1 MSELKFYNT
10 NTTSGQVGL
19 RDSFLKEL
27 SYFSAG
33 SKLKELH
40 GIFTDPKWGKV
51 IKLKFFTPDG
61 KLKNKVYLIMVQCY
75 QDWAMVT
82 LGQTYGFPRGFPI
95 LWIPQQRIQTWGF
108 YPKFEND
115 DDLKMVSDDVS
126 DFTNLEE
133 IQFFKK
139 WSGFLGQLITFEY
152 NGQVYW
158 TATSKNSA
166 DSSSDFVQDAARLF
180 APFCSTKLVRKLN
193 NQNLHICAEMM
204 SKKDQKHGALVLQE
218 TPVVTCI
225 GKGSVGYMSDYHQ
238 TYSAE
243 NQYVDFLSHKQVVE
257 FCQKNGLPCDSA
269 VIVKGSAAEHFM
281 STLSSQRDQMND
293 ELLNMMIEEH
303 TYSVELVQGT
313 VTHADILGNDLEG
326 LVIKIKYLDS
336 AVTATA
342 SSESFTKTKKYQEA
356 AVTAT
361 ASSESFTKTKK
372 YKFPRYTVRTMSL
385 RGPLS
390 DLTPL
395 ITEDA
400 LLNFR
405 KYVNRWCTTLEGKEY
420 WLKFQTACA
429 VILDKGTHPRFL
441 PSNQV
446 GMHIQI
452 ANYVLTLD
460 SATIDAFHQEYM
472 SQVATTCKFQS
483 TVILALGGIGSGKST
498 VIGKLTQTNPDLFVE
513 VDGDILDL
521 SSMQDVLSL
530 SSERN
535 DYSMWKILEVLMN
548 GKIPCVSLGGG
559 VLYQVTGFGKKKSM
573 EFALTKRIEQVL
585 NIKVKILL
593 LLPTDGEFTAITP
606 FDESVHNFRYS
617 YDSLESVDTAVRRR
631 LVVGD
636 WILGDENFPQVKGK
650 SLAQLKEDPD
660 YVEQATLAFCHKIRG
675 ISQSNVRF
683 ALDLMSIADK
693 VFVFPLIS
701 SQNYSMD
708 LDFTQ
713 ITPDLVIPS
722 SNFTQG
728 KFMQHRI
735 LVRKP
740 DGKFH
745 HITVGFDETRQ
756 MCIDLDNFE
765 SINHKLSSLPNNSG
779 IKVSLKGKKGSQ
791 HAKACSF
798 IMVNNLD
805 DIVQEQAAHVTL
817 DSGSHP
823 PAKMRDLTKAIRKG
837 DLEITIDGI
846 HYDLSSR
853 SEELVNLQ
861 IHKAFAI

>member
-1 MSELKFYNT
+1 MSKLDFYSS
-10 NTTSGQVGL
+10 NTTSCLAGL

-27 SYFSAG
+27 FHFSSG
-33 SKLKELH
+33 SKLKELY

-51 IKLKFFTPDG
+51 IKLKFFTPNG

-75 QDWAMVT
+75 QDWAMIT

-95 LWIPQQRIQTWGF
+95 LWIPQQKIQTWGF

-126 DFTNLEE
+126 DFTNLKE

-166 DSSSDFVQDAARLF
+166 DSNSEFVQDAARLF
-180 APFCSTKLVRKLN
+180 SPFCSTKLVRNLN

-225 GKGSVGYMSDYHQ
+225 GKGSIGNLTDYHQ
-238 TYSAE
+238 TCSGE
-243 NQYVDFLSHKQVVE
+243 NQFVDFMSHKQVVE
-257 FCQKNGLPCDSA
+257 FCQHNGLPCDSA
-269 VIVKGSAAEHFM
+269 IIVKGAAAEQFM

-303 TYSVELVQGT
+303 TDSVEVVQGT
-313 VTHADILGNDLEG
+313 VTHANILGNDLEG
-326 LVIKIKYLDS
+326 LVIKIKYQD
-336 AVTATA
+336 VTIDA
-342 SSESFTKTKKYQEA
+342 SSESFTKTKKYQG
-356 AVTAT
+356 T

-390 DLTPL
+390 DMTPL

-405 KYVNRWCTTLEGKEY
+405 KYVNRWCTTVEGKEY

-429 VILDKGTHPRFL
+429 VILNKGTHPRFV

-452 ANYVLTLD
+452 ANYVMTLD
-460 SATIDAFHQEYM
+460 SVTIDAFHQEYM
-472 SQVATTCKFQS
+472 SQISTTCKFQS

-498 VIGKLTQTNPDLFVE
+498 VIGKLVKTNPDVFVE

-535 DYSMWKILEVLMN
+535 DYSLWKILEVLMN

-593 LLPTDGEFTAITP
+593 LLPTDGEFTNITP

-617 YDSLESVDTAVRRR
+617 YDSLENVDTAIRRR
-631 LVVGD
+631 LSTGD
-636 WILGDENFPQVKGK
+636 WILGDENFHQVKGK

-660 YVEQATLAFCHKIRG
+660 YVEQATIAFCHKIRG
-675 ISQSNVRF
+675 ISQNNVRF
-683 ALDLMSIADK
+683 ALDMMSIADK

-701 SQNYSMD
+701 SENYLVD
-708 LDFTQ
+708 LDFSM
-713 ITPDLVIPS
+713 IIPDLIIPS

-735 LVRKP
+735 LVFLP
-740 DGKFH
+740 TAGKFH

-756 MCIDLDNFE
+756 MSIDLDNFE
-765 SINHKLSSLPNNSG
+765 SINHKLLSLSNNSG
-779 IKVSLKGKKGSQ
+779 IKVYLKGKRGGQPVKT
-791 HAKACSF
+791 CSF

-817 DSGSHP
+817 DSGSHS
-823 PAKMRDLTKAIRKG
+823 PAKIRDLTKAIRKG

-846 HYDLSSR
+846 HYDLSTR

-861 IHKAFAI
+861 MHKAFAI